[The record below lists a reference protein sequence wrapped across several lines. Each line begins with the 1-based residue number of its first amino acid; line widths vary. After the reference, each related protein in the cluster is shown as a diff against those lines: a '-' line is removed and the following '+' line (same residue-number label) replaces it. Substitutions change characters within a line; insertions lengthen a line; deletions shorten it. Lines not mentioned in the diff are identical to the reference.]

1 MSNNGTFLNKN
12 NNYKGNKMKIK
23 LGLILFT
30 LFIIIGCDNFLIKDN
45 ETSDDFLITAIIE
58 SEQENITIDEMPAL
72 SRNTID
78 QHYSNYIEIEPKI
91 APNLGYQVSMD
102 RKDHKPG
109 DHNEVYFNLNGRKLI
124 SRKWRHLKEG
134 FKCFELLL
142 PITLHMPDGS
152 DIHVEN
158 EDGYK
163 EIKSWYTDHYTR
175 EKPLLQYPINVIYKD
190 GVMELIENDDAMND
204 IKSNCRKWYDDKREW
219 NCFKLIYPI
228 TFVIE
233 DGTTITMENSED
245 WSTLKAWHEAN
256 LESDKPILQYP
267 VDITFRDGNTQ
278 TIHTDEEMR
287 SAKEICND

>member
-1 MSNNGTFLNKN
+1 
-12 NNYKGNKMKIK
+12 MKIN
-23 LGLILFT
+23 LSLIL
-30 LFIIIGCDNFLIKDN
+30 LSLLICIGCENLLTKN
-45 ETSDDFLITAIIE
+45 SETSDDYLITAIIK
-58 SEQENITIDEMPAL
+58 SEQEYITVDEMPAL
-72 SRNTID
+72 ARSTID
-78 QHYSNYIEIEPKI
+78 QDYSDFVELESRI
-91 APNLGYQVSMD
+91 APGLGYQVSMD

-124 SRKWRHLKEG
+124 SKKWRHLKDG

-142 PITLHMPDGS
+142 PITFLMPDGS

-163 EIKSWYTDHYTR
+163 EIKSWYTYHSTR
-175 EKPLLQYPINVIYKD
+175 EKPQLQYPVNVIYRD
-190 GVMELIENDDAMND
+190 GIMELIENDDAMND
-204 IKSNCRKWYDDKREW
+204 IKSNCRKWYDDKKEW

-256 LESDKPILQYP
+256 PESDRPILEYP
-267 VDITFRDGNTQ
+267 VDITFRNGNTQ
-278 TIHTDEEMR
+278 TIHTDEEMKN
-287 SAKEICND
+287 AKEICND